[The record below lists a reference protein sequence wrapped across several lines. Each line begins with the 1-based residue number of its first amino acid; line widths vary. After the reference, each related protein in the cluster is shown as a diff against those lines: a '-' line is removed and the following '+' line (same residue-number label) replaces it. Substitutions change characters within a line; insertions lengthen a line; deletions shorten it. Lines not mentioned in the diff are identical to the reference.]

1 MPSLQLLLNRLRGRD
16 TVVESEFQGLAF
28 RLVVTT
34 GREIRRARELDR
46 ETELLGRIREVI
58 RPGDTLYDVGA
69 NIGLISILTALHP
82 SGASVRVHSF
92 EPEPRNFAHLRRNLE
107 LNGLGHRV
115 QAHAVAL
122 GAEEGEA
129 VLHVRGA
136 EGEGRHSI
144 ATDKGSSGSIR
155 VPLTT
160 ADEFARSIGEP
171 PDIVKIDVEGAE
183 GRVLRGME
191 DLLQSGRPREL
202 LLEIHAKGDG
212 DRMPDGETI
221 HHWLESRGY
230 VLAWRNRR
238 RSGEHCHYHLQKGSS
253 RS

>member
-1 MPSLQLLLNRLRGRD
+1 MEL
-16 TVVESEFQGLAF
+16 EFQGLAF

-34 GREIRRARELDR
+34 RREVRRARELDH
-46 ETELLGRIREVI
+46 ETELLERLREII

-69 NIGLISILTALHP
+69 NIGLISLLTALHP
-82 SGASVRVHSF
+82 SGASVRIHSF
-92 EPEPRNFAHLRRNLE
+92 EPEPRNFAHLQRNLE
-107 LNGLGHRV
+107 LNGLGDRV
-115 QAHAVAL
+115 RAHAVAL
-122 GAEEGEA
+122 GAEKGEA

-160 ADEFARSIGEP
+160 ADEFARSVGEP

-183 GRVLRGME
+183 GQVLRGMGN
-191 DLLQSGRPREL
+191 LLESGRPREL
-202 LLEIHAKGDG
+202 LLEIHAKGGG
-212 DRMPDGETI
+212 DRMPDGEAI
-221 HHWLESRGY
+221 HHWLGSRGY
-230 VLAWRNRR
+230 VLAWQNRR
-238 RSGEHCHYHLQKGSS
+238 RSGEHRHYHLPEGSS

>member
-1 MPSLQLLLNRLRGRD
+1 LLLNRLRGRD
-16 TVVESEFQGLAF
+16 TVMDLEFQGLAF

-34 GREIRRARELDR
+34 RREVRRARELDH
-46 ETELLGRIREVI
+46 ETELLGRLREII

-69 NIGLISILTALHP
+69 NIGLISLLTALHP
-82 SGASVRVHSF
+82 SGASARIHSF
-92 EPEPRNFAHLRRNLE
+92 EPEPRNFAHLQRNLE
-107 LNGLGHRV
+107 LNGLGDRV
-115 QAHAVAL
+115 RAHAVAL
-122 GAEEGEA
+122 GAEKGEA

-160 ADEFARSIGEP
+160 ADEFARSVGEP

-183 GRVLRGME
+183 GQVLRGME
-191 DLLQSGRPREL
+191 NLLESGRPREL
-202 LLEIHAKGDG
+202 LLEIHAKGGG

-221 HHWLESRGY
+221 QHWLGSRGY
-230 VLAWRNRR
+230 VLAWQNRR
-238 RSGEHCHYHLQKGSS
+238 RSGEHRHYHRPEGSS
-253 RS
+253 WS